1 MIRLEVSDQN
11 NRHGWKGD
19 RAKTKA
25 ALKPVQKSNGNNLVA
40 CNIKILQKRIPYN
53 DEDADRKRWLTAEN
67 GCDND
72 SNDKDNSDND
82 EDAGRRRTD
91 G

>member
-1 MIRLEVSDQN
+1 MMKKLVEREQMANDKKLLNQFDDDYIIMIRLEVSDQK
-11 NRHGWKGD
+11 NR

-25 ALKPVQKSNGNNLVA
+25 VLKPVQKSNGNNLVA

-53 DEDADRKRWLTAEN
+53 DEDADP
-67 GCDND
+67 
-72 SNDKDNSDND
+72 
-82 EDAGRRRTD
+82 RRTD